1 MLIDMF
7 IFITFILLSIIS
19 IIGYG
24 KLFQRIFFDN
34 QVVISNGLV
43 GFFGLFF
50 LSFISY
56 LTHLFY
62 PHNFVH
68 NSVLITGGILFFSL
82 SFINKKI
89 EINKSS
95 YTILILLLIG
105 VFIAKSH
112 DDFPYYHLP
121 NAIHFTQN
129 KLELGLGNLNH
140 GFKHHSS
147 IFYLYS
153 VFYLPFIEIYL
164 FNVLNFLFLYFV
176 SIFLFDNIDSD
187 IIKNKFN
194 KNTIIKLI
202 FLVLSL
208 VSQSDVL
215 NDLAHFF

>member
-1 MLIDMF
+1 ML
-7 IFITFILLSIIS
+7 IFITFIFLSIMS

-24 KLFQRIFFDN
+24 KLFQRIFFDK
-34 QVVISNGLV
+34 QVLINNGLV

-56 LTHLFY
+56 LTHLVY
-62 PHNFVH
+62 PHNVFH
-68 NSVLITGGILFFSL
+68 NSVLLIAGVLFFFL
-82 SFINKKI
+82 FFLNKKI
-89 EINKSS
+89 KINKSS
-95 YTILILLLIG
+95 YIILLLLFIG
-105 VFIAKSH
+105 IFIAKSH

-164 FNVLNFLFLYFV
+164 FNVLNFFFLYFTSV
-176 SIFLFDNIDSD
+176 FLFMTVIYLKESLME
-187 IIKNKFN
+187 IH
-194 KNTIIKLI
+194 
-202 FLVLSL
+202 LS
-208 VSQSDVL
+208 
-215 NDLAHFF
+215 N